1 MAIMTRTSRIV
12 GLATVA
18 LMLGACGPPG
28 SDQQVETEPRVE
40 ALGADQLSARR
51 AEERW
56 QALIAWDQEK
66 AYSYLSPGTR
76 QVISLAAYA
85 KKNAMAPVHYEDVV
99 VKSTQCENQVC
110 TVTLELHYIYRGSV
124 AAMRG
129 QAMSSTITEKW
140 VEADGSWFYVPD

>member
-85 KKNAMAPVHYEDVV
+85 KKNAMAPLHYEAVV
-99 VKSTQCENQVC
+99 LKSTQCENQVC
-110 TVTLELHYIYRGSV
+110 TLKVQISYLYQGSV
-124 AAMRG
+124 SAARG
-129 QAMSSTITEKW
+129 QEMSSTITENW
-140 VEADGSWFYVPD
+140 IMADGNWFYVPD